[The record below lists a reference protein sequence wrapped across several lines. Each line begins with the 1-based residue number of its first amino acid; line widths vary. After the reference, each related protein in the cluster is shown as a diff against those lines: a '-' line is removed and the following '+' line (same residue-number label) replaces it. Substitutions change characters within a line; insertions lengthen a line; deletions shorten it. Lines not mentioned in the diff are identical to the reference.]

1 MDFKDKQIAVLG
13 AGIEGI
19 STAKYLVKHGAKVEI
34 FDSRSE
40 SDFQKRDFS
49 SLQKGGVAI
58 HFESRNSLPAKKFDC
73 IFRSPSV
80 HPDLKV
86 IKESKENGVFISS
99 QIKLF
104 FDLCPGTIIGVTGTK
119 GKGTTSSLIYEILK
133 KDGRKV
139 FLGGNIGNPPLD
151 FIDEV
156 TKDSL
161 VVLELSSFQLM
172 DLHKSPSV
180 AVVLMATSEHLDWHK
195 DREEYLKAKENL
207 VRYQTA
213 ADRVIINN
221 DFPASKMIGQI
232 SKAKK
237 YFYSVKEQ
245 NEANAY
251 FKDSSMVISNKGEQT
266 TINAEKIRLP
276 GLHNRQN
283 ILAASLTAFLSG
295 VDTNK
300 ISEVVNSFT
309 GLPHRLEFVADVGGV
324 KFYDDSAS
332 TIPETTIAAINS
344 FQEPKILIAGG
355 SSKESDFT
363 DLGRAIAD
371 TNLKAVL
378 LIGDE
383 APRIKKAIEAP
394 GDFKGILIEGLN
406 SMSEAVNKAKDLSR
420 AGDIVLL
427 SPACASFGLFK
438 NYKERGEFFKRE
450 VSNLSSRST
459 PSI

>member
-19 STAKYLVKHGAKVEI
+19 STAKYLLKYGAKVDI
-34 FDSRSE
+34 FDSLSE
-40 SDFQKRDFS
+40 CNFQKDDFS

-58 HFESRNSLPAKKFDC
+58 HFGSRNLLPAKKLDY

-80 HPDLKV
+80 RPDLKV
-86 IKESKENGVFISS
+86 IKEAKDSGVFISS

-133 KDGRKV
+133 RDKRKV

-180 AVVLMATSEHLDWHK
+180 AVVLMITSEHLDWHK
-195 DREEYLKAKENL
+195 DKEEYLKAKENL

-213 ADRVIINN
+213 EDMVIINN
-221 DFPASKMIGQI
+221 DFPNSKTVGQI

-245 NEANAY
+245 NEANAH
-251 FKDSSMVISNKGEQT
+251 FKDGSMVIT
-266 TINAEKIRLP
+266 TGDESVIIDAENIKLP
-276 GLHNRQN
+276 GLHNKQN
-283 ILAASLTAFLSG
+283 ILAASLTASLVG
-295 VDTNK
+295 VEGHK
-300 ISEVVNSFT
+300 ISEAVNSFK
-309 GLPHRLEFVADVGGV
+309 GLSHRLEFVAEVGGV

-363 DLGRAIAD
+363 DLGRAISD
-371 TNLKAVL
+371 TGLKAVL

-383 APRIKKAIEAP
+383 APRIKKAIEE
-394 GDFKGILIEGLN
+394 GGGFKGAVVEGLN
-406 SMSEAVNKAKDLSR
+406 SMSAAVNKAKGLSR

-459 PSI
+459 PMT